1 MSTRTAAQPG
11 QVITRDESGVSG
23 RTRWLCVSASLAAVA
38 AAAPTLFISGV
49 LNGPSV
55 MNGSARGT
63 ALVMLVLAVPTL
75 LLGLTLARRDPVRGR
90 VLVLGALAYLTYNA
104 MLFVYATPFNRL
116 FLLYVALLGLSLWT
130 LVSALL
136 EPLPLVRTRPG
147 LPARSIAAFL
157 LVVVGLNAAGWLAFV
172 VPELG
177 DSTPDFL
184 VGTGLTTNPIYVQ
197 DLAIW
202 LPAMSVAAVLLWRRR
217 AVGVLLAGAGLVF
230 WLVEAVGVAV
240 DQWFGHRADPASDV
254 ATLGGAVMFLVLA
267 AATAVPLV
275 AWWRNVGAP
284 RPARGPGA
292 SPRGEDHE

>member
-1 MSTRTAAQPG
+1 MSTRTAARPG
-11 QVITRDESGVSG
+11 QVITRGDDGSGVSG
-23 RTRWLCVSASLAAVA
+23 RTRWLCGAAGLAAVA
-38 AAAPTLFISGV
+38 AAAPTFFVSGV
-49 LNGPSV
+49 LNGPPV

-75 LLGLTLARRDPVRGR
+75 VLGLVLARRDSVRGR

-116 FLLYVALLGLSLWT
+116 FLLYVVLLGLSLWT

-136 EPLPLVRTRPG
+136 DPLPVIRTRPR

-157 LVVVGLNAAGWLAFV
+157 LVVVGLNAAGWLGFV

-217 AVGVLLAGAGLVF
+217 PVGVLLAGAGLVF
-230 WLVEAVGVAV
+230 WMVEAVGVAV

-254 ATLGGAVMFLVLA
+254 ATLGGAVMFVVLA
-267 AATAVPLV
+267 LATAVPLV

-284 RPARGPGA
+284 RTARAPGA
-292 SPRGEDHE
+292 GGSP